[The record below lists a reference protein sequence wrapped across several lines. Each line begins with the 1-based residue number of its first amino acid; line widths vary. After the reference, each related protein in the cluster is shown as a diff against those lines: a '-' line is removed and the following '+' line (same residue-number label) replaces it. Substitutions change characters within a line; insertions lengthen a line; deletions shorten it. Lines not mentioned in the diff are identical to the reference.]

1 MAEITREQALDVIQ
15 NDWATYVEDFQ
26 SFSPA
31 AQAEFLSRQG
41 YGSLSALLAHII
53 AWWQDGQR
61 VIVSLRDNPDFA
73 PPDYDM
79 DAFNAQAVARFQSRG
94 EPSILDTFEQA
105 RAGWISF
112 IEDLPASAFQNQHI
126 AHRLYMELVFHLQEH
141 ALSPEK

>member
-61 VIVSLRDNPDFA
+61 VIVSLRDDPGFA

-79 DAFNAQAVARFQSRG
+79 DAFNALAVVRIQSWS
-94 EPSILDTFEQA
+94 ESSILDALEQA
-105 RAGWISF
+105 RTSWVGNNTR
-112 IEDLPASAFQNQHI
+112 P
-126 AHRLYMELVFHLQEH
+126 
-141 ALSPEK
+141 PC